1 MTAFHFLTFVETE
14 TARSERVTEVFKDF
28 QDNLFT
34 GITEVQESGAVL
46 FAIIVRGKIATLY
59 HLNSKAER
67 IEPNHWL
74 DHLGDDVDEIKIRS
88 LSLRITDL
96 RYFKILIEEC
106 SEKTVSINISPKELL
121 LKLNNSSNSSITFG
135 ESEDLSFLC
144 YVPGKNAAASRLI
157 TLTPESVK
165 SGSLA
170 DLIEYLPQSMG
181 DVRIYPIQPETQVSA
196 WVEQQLHEI
205 FVKAT
210 QKLLSVYSS
219 MRERVYLN
227 KILRAL
233 NFKAGANDW
242 MIFVNARNIDDQ
254 EIFESPLK
262 AASVYSELLGLIVKP
277 FKAELGETIF
287 EQTLSEITENCSDLE
302 KKLLVSLLESV
313 AD

>member
-14 TARSERVTEVFKDF
+14 TARSERVIEVFKDF

-34 GITEVQESGAVL
+34 GITEIQESGAVL
-46 FAIIVRGKIATLY
+46 FAIFVRGKIATLY
-59 HLNSKAER
+59 HLNSTPER

-74 DHLGDDVDEIKIRS
+74 DHLDDQVDEIRLRS

-106 SEKTVSINISPKELL
+106 AQKTVSIHISPRELL
-121 LKLNNSSNSSITFG
+121 IKLNNSSNSSITFG
-135 ESEDLSFLC
+135 ESADLSFLC

-157 TLTPESVK
+157 TLTPEAVK

-170 DLIEYLPQSMG
+170 DLIEYLPQSME
-181 DVRIYPIQPETQVSA
+181 DVRIYPIPQEAQAFA
-196 WVEQQLHEI
+196 WVEQQYHEV

-210 QKLLSVYSS
+210 QKFLSAYSS

-254 EIFESPLK
+254 EIFESPVK
-262 AASVYSELLGLIVKP
+262 AANVYREMLGLIVKP
-277 FKAELGETIF
+277 FKAELGETLF

-302 KKLLVSLLESV
+302 KKLLVSLLESA